1 MCVSCDIS
9 WHSVQLIQDD
19 AKKHD
24 AIQRHAK
31 QCESVQYHATHY
43 KTKLSNWNKMYNAAQ
58 HTAKQNSNTH
68 ARARARAHTH
78 THTHTHARVN
88 RTHTDGRTM
97 SRTHTHARTHA
108 RAHTQ
113 TKPSRIHTNAHT
125 QTAITLTHTHNL
137 YSHKGYSGSQK
148 CSTNGWWYTF
158 HLLHKN
164 LEMLRAKLRFHIRR
178 CYDVAGTQR
187 EHRQYE
193 CSASVQTLWHGFLTR
208 ILVRLSY

>member
-1 MCVSCDIS
+1 M
-9 WHSVQLIQDD
+9 
-19 AKKHD
+19 
-24 AIQRHAK
+24 RFN
-31 QCESVQYHATHY
+31 AT
-43 KTKLSNWNKMYNAAQ
+43 LSNANQYNIMRHITKPSWVIETKCIMLRSIQ
-58 HTAKQNSNTH
+58 PNRTTTRT
-68 ARARARAHTH
+68 RAHARAHTH

-125 QTAITLTHTHNL
+125 QTAITRTHTHNL
-137 YSHKGYSGSQK
+137 YAHKGYSGSQK